1 MLHSRERIDVA
12 RLRAQ
17 QAPPTYHGR
26 LQFQR
31 KPDLLSFRRLIQ
43 TQGRVLR
50 PLTPRNVR
58 YPGGT
63 PPCIP
68 RWKPRRDGVAAFIHV
83 AKAGGTAFRKALLR
97 GPPAKNGGGPAVKL
111 EPNFDDSEEG
121 SEDWKQ
127 FPVGRLSWG
136 YGK

>member
-1 MLHSRERIDVA
+1 MGAALHLGLAATLCEGLWAAQIGLATSSASSNCSTDERIDVA

-17 QAPPTYHGR
+17 QAPPTYDGR

-83 AKAGGTAFRKALLR
+83 AK
-97 GPPAKNGGGPAVKL
+97 
-111 EPNFDDSEEG
+111 
-121 SEDWKQ
+121 
-127 FPVGRLSWG
+127 
-136 YGK
+136 